1 MRNPSTQ
8 IVYIVLLLF
17 SLSVWGQQTGKW
29 GNGKLRQTVVSISS
43 DIPFAT
49 AAYDFAERYLT
60 QLQKMSVAERKSQ
73 MERDNVLIT
82 QGSIDLLNLI
92 NEQTAMN
99 FSEKENRYIVSLM
112 NESFLLIE
120 LSFPASCQL
129 LTGKN
134 LKELEADFV
143 KGLDSYNYTPS
154 PSQPVRKEFKKL
166 TGDYYVKTGD
176 TYYIEEING
185 NLYFEERN
193 RILHPVFSMDHPAE
207 SVFNLFLSE
216 DTPCDVSVNLTV
228 RQYGLKREQMEI
240 PIRSWIAYMRSQ
252 GCALYVGIEALE
264 TNAVKAYVFAVNTVL
279 KYNHVMNVEVPNSLL
294 NEGKGKVEGDI
305 TLFVP
310 THNIS
315 SLFEELNWVNT
326 TPKRQIKVK

>member
-1 MRNPSTQ
+1 
-8 IVYIVLLLF
+8 
-17 SLSVWGQQTGKW
+17 
-29 GNGKLRQTVVSISS
+29 
-43 DIPFAT
+43 
-49 AAYDFAERYLT
+49 
-60 QLQKMSVAERKSQ
+60 MSVAERKSQ
-73 MERDNVLIT
+73 MERDNVWIT
-82 QGSIDLLNLI
+82 QGSMDLLNLI
-92 NEQTAMN
+92 NEQTSMN
-99 FSEKENRYIVSLM
+99 FSEKENRYIVSLI

-143 KGLDSYNYTPS
+143 KGLSSYSYTPS
-154 PSQPVRKEFKKL
+154 SSQPVRKELKKL
-166 TGDYYVKTGD
+166 AGDYCVKTGD

-185 NLYFEERN
+185 NLYFEEKERAL
-193 RILHPVFSMDHPAE
+193 RPVFSMDHPAE

-216 DTPCDVSVNLTV
+216 DTPGNVSIRMTV

-240 PIRSWIAYMRSQ
+240 PVRSWISYMRNQ
-252 GCALYVGIEALE
+252 GCALYVGVEALE
-264 TNAVKAYVFAVNTVL
+264 TNTVKVYVFAVNTVL
-279 KYNHVMNVEVPNSLL
+279 KYNHVMNVEIPNSLL
-294 NEGKGKVEGDI
+294 SEEKGTVEGDI

-326 TPKRQIKVK
+326 APKRQIKVK

>member
-1 MRNPSTQ
+1 MDYTRE
-8 IVYIVLLLF
+8 Y
-17 SLSVWGQQTGKW
+17 G
-29 GNGKLRQTVVSISS
+29 SS
-43 DIPFAT
+43 ESHQRADI
-49 AAYDFAERYLT
+49 
-60 QLQKMSVAERKSQ
+60 
-73 MERDNVLIT
+73 
-82 QGSIDLLNLI
+82 
-92 NEQTAMN
+92 
-99 FSEKENRYIVSLM
+99 EKENRYIVSLI

-143 KGLDSYNYTPS
+143 KGLSSYSYTPS
-154 PSQPVRKEFKKL
+154 SSQPVRKELKKL
-166 TGDYYVKTGD
+166 AGDYYVKTGD

-185 NLYFEERN
+185 NLYFEEKERAF
-193 RILHPVFSMDHPAE
+193 RPVFSMDHPAE

-216 DTPCDVSVNLTV
+216 DTPGNVSIRMTV

-240 PIRSWIAYMRSQ
+240 PVRSWISYMRNQ
-252 GCALYVGIEALE
+252 GCTLYVGVEALE

-279 KYNHVMNVEVPNSLL
+279 KYNHVMNVEIPNSLL
-294 NEGKGKVEGDI
+294 SEGKGKIEGDI

>member
-8 IVYIVLLLF
+8 IVYIILLLF
-17 SLSVWGQQTGKW
+17 PLSVWGQQTGKW
-29 GNGKLRQTVVSISS
+29 GNGKLRQTVVSISF
-43 DIPFAT
+43 DVPFAT

-82 QGSIDLLNLI
+82 QGSMDLLNLI
-92 NEQTAMN
+92 NEQTSMN
-99 FSEKENRYIVSLM
+99 FSEKENRYIVSLI
-112 NESFLLIE
+112 NEKFLLIE

-143 KGLDSYNYTPS
+143 RGLAFYSYTPS
-154 PSQPVRKEFKKL
+154 SSQPIRKELKKL

-185 NLYFEERN
+185 NLYFEEKN
-193 RILHPVFSMDHPAE
+193 RVLHPVFSMDHPAE

-216 DTPCDVSVNLTV
+216 DTPCNVSINLTV
-228 RQYGLKREQMEI
+228 RQYGLKREQMEL
-240 PIRSWIAYMRSQ
+240 PVRSWISYMRNQ
-252 GCALYVGIEALE
+252 GCTLYVGIEALE

-279 KYNHVMNVEVPNSLL
+279 KYNHVMNVEIPNSLL
-294 NEGKGKVEGDI
+294 SGGKGKVEGDI

>member
-1 MRNPSTQ
+1 
-8 IVYIVLLLF
+8 
-17 SLSVWGQQTGKW
+17 
-29 GNGKLRQTVVSISS
+29 
-43 DIPFAT
+43 
-49 AAYDFAERYLT
+49 
-60 QLQKMSVAERKSQ
+60 MSVAERKSQ

-82 QGSIDLLNLI
+82 QGSMDLLNLI
-92 NEQTAMN
+92 NEQTSMN
-99 FSEKENRYIVSLM
+99 FSEKENRYIVSLI
-112 NESFLLIE
+112 NEKFLLIE

-143 KGLDSYNYTPS
+143 KGLASYSYTPS
-154 PSQPVRKEFKKL
+154 SSQPIRKELKKL

-185 NLYFEERN
+185 NLYFEEKN
-193 RILHPVFSMDHPAE
+193 RVLHPVFSMDHPAE

-216 DTPCDVSVNLTV
+216 DTPCNVSINLTV
-228 RQYGLKREQMEI
+228 RQYGLKREQMEL
-240 PIRSWIAYMRSQ
+240 PVRSWISYMRNQ
-252 GCALYVGIEALE
+252 GCILYVGIEALE

-279 KYNHVMNVEVPNSLL
+279 KYNHVMNVEIPNSLL
-294 NEGKGKVEGDI
+294 SGGKGKVEGDI

>member
-8 IVYIVLLLF
+8 IVYIVLLLLP
-17 SLSVWGQQTGKW
+17 LSVWGQQTGKW

-73 MERDNVLIT
+73 MERDNVFIT

-134 LKELEADFV
+134 LKELETDFV
-143 KGLDSYNYTPS
+143 KGLASYNYTPS
-154 PSQPVRKEFKKL
+154 PSQPVRKELKKL

-240 PIRSWIAYMRSQ
+240 PIGSWIAYMRNQ

-326 TPKRQIKVK
+326 TPKRQINVK

>member
-17 SLSVWGQQTGKW
+17 PLSVWGQQTGKW
-29 GNGKLRQTVVSISS
+29 GNGKLRQTVVAISS
-43 DIPFAT
+43 DVPFAT
-49 AAYDFAERYLT
+49 AAYDFTERYLT

-73 MERDNVLIT
+73 MERDNVWIT
-82 QGSIDLLNLI
+82 QGSMDLLNLI
-92 NEQTAMN
+92 NEQTSMN
-99 FSEKENRYIVSLM
+99 FSEKENRYIVSLI

-143 KGLDSYNYTPS
+143 KGLSSYSYTPFS
-154 PSQPVRKEFKKL
+154 SQPVRKELKKL
-166 TGDYYVKTGD
+166 AGDYYVKTGD

-185 NLYFEERN
+185 NLYFEEKDRAL
-193 RILHPVFSMDHPAE
+193 RPVFSMDHPAE

-216 DTPCDVSVNLTV
+216 DTPGNVSIRMTV

-240 PIRSWIAYMRSQ
+240 PVRSWISYMRNQ
-252 GCALYVGIEALE
+252 GCALYVGVEALE
-264 TNAVKAYVFAVNTVL
+264 TNTVKVYVFAVNTVL
-279 KYNHVMNVEVPNSLL
+279 KYNHVMNVEIPNSLL
-294 NEGKGKVEGDI
+294 SEGKGKVEGDI

>member
-17 SLSVWGQQTGKW
+17 PLSVWGQQTGKW
-29 GNGKLRQTVVSISS
+29 GNGKLRQTVVAISS
-43 DIPFAT
+43 DVPFAT
-49 AAYDFAERYLT
+49 AAYDFTERYLT

-73 MERDNVLIT
+73 MERDNVWIT
-82 QGSIDLLNLI
+82 QGSMDLLNLI
-92 NEQTAMN
+92 NEQTSMN
-99 FSEKENRYIVSLM
+99 FSEKENRYIVSLI

-143 KGLDSYNYTPS
+143 KGLSSYSYTPS
-154 PSQPVRKEFKKL
+154 SSQPVR
-166 TGDYYVKTGD
+166 
-176 TYYIEEING
+176 ING
-185 NLYFEERN
+185 NLYFEEKERAF
-193 RILHPVFSMDHPAE
+193 RPVFSMDHPAE

-216 DTPCDVSVNLTV
+216 DTPGNVSIRMTV

-240 PIRSWIAYMRSQ
+240 PVRSWISYMRNQ
-252 GCALYVGIEALE
+252 GCTLYVGVEALE

-279 KYNHVMNVEVPNSLL
+279 KYNHVMNVEIPNSLL
-294 NEGKGKVEGDI
+294 SEGKGKIEGDI

>member
-8 IVYIVLLLF
+8 IVYIILLLF
-17 SLSVWGQQTGKW
+17 PLSVWGQQTGKW

-82 QGSIDLLNLI
+82 QGNIDLLNLI

-112 NESFLLIE
+112 IESFLLIE

-143 KGLDSYNYTPS
+143 KGLASYNYTPS
-154 PSQPVRKEFKKL
+154 SSRPVRKELKKL

-216 DTPCDVSVNLTV
+216 DTPCDVSINLTV

>member
-1 MRNPSTQ
+1 MRNPFTQ

-17 SLSVWGQQTGKW
+17 PLSVWGQQTGKW
-29 GNGKLRQTVVSISS
+29 GNGKLRQTVVAISS
-43 DIPFAT
+43 DVPFAT
-49 AAYDFAERYLT
+49 AAYDFTERYLT

-73 MERDNVLIT
+73 MERDNVWIT
-82 QGSIDLLNLI
+82 QGSMDLLNLI
-92 NEQTAMN
+92 NEQTSMN
-99 FSEKENRYIVSLM
+99 FSEKENRYIVSLI

-143 KGLDSYNYTPS
+143 KGLSSYSYTPS
-154 PSQPVRKEFKKL
+154 SSQPVRKELKKL
-166 TGDYYVKTGD
+166 AGDYYVKTGD
-176 TYYIEEING
+176 TYYIEEINW
-185 NLYFEERN
+185 NLYFEEKDRAL
-193 RILHPVFSMDHPAE
+193 RPVFGMDHPAE

-216 DTPCDVSVNLTV
+216 DTPGNVSIRMTV

-240 PIRSWIAYMRSQ
+240 PVRSWISYMRNQ
-252 GCALYVGIEALE
+252 GCALYVGVEALE
-264 TNAVKAYVFAVNTVL
+264 TNTVKAYVFAVNTVL
-279 KYNHVMNVEVPNSLL
+279 KYNHVMNVEVSNSLL
-294 NEGKGKVEGDI
+294 SEGKGKVEGDI